1 MPLGPQPPVIA
12 LCQLQMHWTIE
23 ENMTA
28 MLDAVELARRR
39 GAAICAFPELAVTGF
54 HRQIVALAE
63 PALIAPQIQRLQAA
77 CARHAIAVT
86 VGAPTFGTDGE
97 RFNSHLFIDERG
109 ELVAVVSK
117 VGLTAPEATFF
128 DAGQGRPIARLQGL
142 RCSAVICRE
151 IEDHALIET
160 QLPPG
165 SVDLIFWPGQMRP
178 DPDQPV
184 TDPPAHVVQAQH
196 WACSSGAHFVQAN
209 WPNAL
214 NRPEESAGTG
224 RSAVIAPSGELLF
237 RLPAQA
243 SGVALFTLGERRF
256 DWHPRPV

>member
-1 MPLGPQPPVIA
+1 MPAEPLPPVIA
-12 LCQLQMHWTIE
+12 LCQLYMHWTIE
-23 ENMTA
+23 ENMAA
-28 MLDAVELARRR
+28 MLDALNLAHRH
-39 GAAICAFPELAVTGF
+39 GAGICAFPELAVTGF

-63 PALIAPQIQRLQAA
+63 PALIAPQIKRLQAA
-77 CARHAIAVT
+77 CARHAIAMA
-86 VGAPTFGTDGE
+86 VGAPTFGAAGA

-117 VGLTAPEATFF
+117 VGLTVPEATFF
-128 DAGQGRPIARLQGL
+128 SAGQGRPVSRLQGL

-151 IEDHALIET
+151 IEDRTLIEA

-165 SVDLIFWPGQMRP
+165 SVDLVFWPGQMRP
-178 DPDQPV
+178 APDQPV
-184 TDPPAHVVQAQH
+184 TDPPAHVVQAQQ
-196 WACSSGAHFVQAN
+196 WARTSGAHFVQAN

-224 RSAVIAPSGELLF
+224 RSAVIAPCGELLF

-243 SGVALFTLGERRF
+243 SGVALFRLGERSF
-256 DWHPRPV
+256 DWHPRPI